1 MRARHRL
8 RFTARVRRN
17 LPAIAAVASLLGIV
31 ARSSAQDA
39 DREVIQRT
47 AAAIAASVSSNS
59 QCAIELRG
67 APRFD
72 GLENAWLV
80 AYMAAGPSCDAAGDE
95 LRRLGKESALVFF
108 RRPDSNQ
115 VRVLIANIRASVG
128 PAFHCPI
135 SLRGDP
141 HFDDGSGYW
150 TVTFLASGPGCGDEL
165 SRLGADYQIQ
175 FQQIQL
181 QSALPREGILP

>member
-8 RFTARVRRN
+8 RFNARGRHT
-17 LPAIAAVASLLGIV
+17 LSASAALASLLCFA
-31 ARSSAQDA
+31 ARSSAQEDDA
-39 DREVIQRT
+39 ELIQRT
-47 AAAIAASVSSNS
+47 AAEIAASVSSS
-59 QCAIELRG
+59 GHCSIVIRG

-80 AYMAAGPSCDAAGDE
+80 AYMAAGPSCDTAVDE

-135 SLRGDP
+135 TLRGEP

-150 TVTFLASGPGCGDEL
+150 TVTFLASGPGCGDAAVEL

-175 FQQIQL
+175 FQ
-181 QSALPREGILP
+181 SALPREGILP

>member
-1 MRARHRL
+1 L
-8 RFTARVRRN
+8 E
-17 LPAIAAVASLLGIV
+17 AAAALASLLGLV
-31 ARSSAQDA
+31 PRSSAQGD
-39 DREVIQRT
+39 DTELIQRT
-47 AAAIAASVSSNS
+47 AAAIAASVSSTS
-59 QCAIELRG
+59 QCTIELRG

-80 AYMAAGPSCDAAGDE
+80 AYMAAGSTCDAASDE
-95 LRRLGKESALVFF
+95 LRRLGKESALIFF

-135 SLRGDP
+135 TLRGEP

-150 TVTFLASGPGCGDEL
+150 TVMFLASGPGCGDVPAEL

-175 FQQIQL
+175 FQ
-181 QSALPREGILP
+181 SALPPQGILR

>member
-39 DREVIQRT
+39 DSEIIQRT
-47 AAAIAASVSSNS
+47 AAAIAASVSSNN

-80 AYMAAGPSCDAAGDE
+80 AYMAAGGTCDAAGAE
-95 LRRLGKESALVFF
+95 LKRLGKDSALVFL

-115 VRVLIANIRASVG
+115 VRALITNIRASVQS
-128 PAFHCPI
+128 AFHCPI
-135 SLRGDP
+135 SLRGEP
-141 HFDDGSGYW
+141 RFDDDSGYW
-150 TVTFLASGPGCGDEL
+150 TVMFLASGPSCGDVDAAL
-165 SRLGADYQIQ
+165 SLLGADYQIR
-175 FQQIQL
+175 F
-181 QSALPREGILP
+181 QSATPRPGFPP